1 MIEFGHTVREVVSNL
16 ALQLD
21 FIQDTVNSVVP
32 KVRGVA
38 PPGYTELLQQV
49 KKTFFLLALL
59 IELQFGR
66 DFSVFLHKVL
76 CFERK
81 ALNIVLTNQVADA
94 HREVISL
101 TIFPSKIYMNIYFQ
115 FKVDGEWWTW
125 IDYERFQE
133 LVQIYE
139 DSGGQRSFSALD
151 YVSKTPLWALFGA
164 QEQGFDP
171 DDTRFQR
178 RSKTKDISG
187 C

>member
-66 DFSVFLHKVL
+66 DL
-76 CFERK
+76 CFF
-81 ALNIVLTNQVADA
+81 T
-94 HREVISL
+94 
-101 TIFPSKIYMNIYFQ
+101 
-115 FKVDGEWWTW
+115 
-125 IDYERFQE
+125 
-133 LVQIYE
+133 
-139 DSGGQRSFSALD
+139 
-151 YVSKTPLWALFGA
+151 
-164 QEQGFDP
+164 
-171 DDTRFQR
+171 
-178 RSKTKDISG
+178 
-187 C
+187 